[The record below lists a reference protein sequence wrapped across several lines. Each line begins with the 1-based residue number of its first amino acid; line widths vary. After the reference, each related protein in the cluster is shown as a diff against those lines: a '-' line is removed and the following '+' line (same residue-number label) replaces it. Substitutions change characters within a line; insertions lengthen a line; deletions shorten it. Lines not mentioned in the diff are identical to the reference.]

1 MSFKNKGRI
10 FCLVAQA
17 GILCW
22 VCVARVSLLR
32 PHRCATA
39 GILLKTTTIHSHTK
53 KKKRKMSVGE
63 FFDSITESKLGQAV
77 LFTALLTGVYK
88 LTTFTLSF
96 GSLIADL
103 FILPPTNFA
112 KYGAKKGNWAVVTG
126 ASDGIGKEYAFQ
138 LAGKGLNVVLV
149 SRTLSKLETIA
160 TEIER
165 KHGVQTKVVAFDA
178 SVDKQE
184 NYQAIQEAI
193 TGLPVTVL
201 INNVGQSHS
210 IPVPFL
216 ETTEKEL
223 TDIITINNLVT
234 LKITQTV
241 APVIV
246 KTVAEQKKKVRG
258 LILSMGSFGGLL
270 PTPYLA
276 TYSGSKAFLQQWSS
290 ALAGELKPQGVDVQL
305 VVSYLV
311 TSAMSKIRRT
321 SATIPNPKQFVRAT
335 LKTAGKRC
343 GAQERFA
350 TSTPY
355 WSHALMHFFIENSVG
370 VYSSIGNKL
379 NFDMHKSI
387 RVRALKK
394 AARQKTE

>member
-1 MSFKNKGRI
+1 
-10 FCLVAQA
+10 
-17 GILCW
+17 
-22 VCVARVSLLR
+22 
-32 PHRCATA
+32 
-39 GILLKTTTIHSHTK
+39 
-53 KKKRKMSVGE
+53 MSVTE
-63 FFDSITESKLGQAV
+63 VINSITDCKLIQVA
-77 LFTALLTGVYK
+77 LYTALLTGVYK

-96 GSLIADL
+96 GSLLADL
-103 FILPPTNFA
+103 FVLPPTNFA

-149 SRTLSKLETIA
+149 SRTLSKLEAIA
-160 TEIER
+160 KDIQEKYGVKTEVI
-165 KHGVQTKVVAFDA
+165 AFDA
-178 SVDKQE
+178 SVDKEE
-184 NYQAIQEAI
+184 NYKAIKDVIAD
-193 TGLPVTVL
+193 LPVTVL
-201 INNVGQSHS
+201 VNNVGQSHS

-216 ETTEKEL
+216 ETDEKEL

-234 LKITQTV
+234 LKITQAV

-246 KTVAEQKKKVRG
+246 KTVAAQKKKVRG

-335 LKTAGKRC
+335 LNTAGKRG

-355 WSHALMHFFIENSVG
+355 WSHALMHFFIENTVG
-370 VYSSIGNKL
+370 VSSSIANKL

-394 AARQKTE
+394 AARQKSE

>member
-1 MSFKNKGRI
+1 
-10 FCLVAQA
+10 
-17 GILCW
+17 
-22 VCVARVSLLR
+22 
-32 PHRCATA
+32 
-39 GILLKTTTIHSHTK
+39 
-53 KKKRKMSVGE
+53 MSVS
-63 FFDSITESKLGQAV
+63 DLINSITENKVGQAV
-77 LFTALLTGVYK
+77 LYTALLTGVYK

-103 FILPPTNFA
+103 FILPATNFR
-112 KYGAKKGNWAVVTG
+112 KYGAAKNDNWAVVTG

-138 LAGKGLNVVLV
+138 LAKRGLNVVLV
-149 SRTLSKLETIA
+149 SRTLSKLEA
-160 TEIER
+160 LADEIEANSA
-165 KHGVQTKVVAFDA
+165 VSTKVIAFDA
-178 SVDKQE
+178 SIDDDN
-184 NYQAIQEAI
+184 NYKAIKEAI
-193 TGLPVTVL
+193 AGLHVTVL

-216 ETTEKEL
+216 ETESKEL
-223 TDIITINNLVT
+223 TDIVTINNLVT
-234 LKITQTV
+234 LKITQAV

-246 KTVAEQKKKVRG
+246 KTVASQKREGVRG
-258 LILSMGSFGGLL
+258 LILTMGSFGGLI

-311 TSAMSKIRRT
+311 TSAMSKIKRA
-321 SATIPNPKQFVRAT
+321 SATIPNPKQFVKAT
-335 LKTAGKRC
+335 LNTVGKRC

-355 WSHALMHFFIENSVG
+355 WSHAFMHFFIENSVG
-370 VYSSIGNKL
+370 VYASLVNKL
-379 NFDMHKSI
+379 NLDMHKSI